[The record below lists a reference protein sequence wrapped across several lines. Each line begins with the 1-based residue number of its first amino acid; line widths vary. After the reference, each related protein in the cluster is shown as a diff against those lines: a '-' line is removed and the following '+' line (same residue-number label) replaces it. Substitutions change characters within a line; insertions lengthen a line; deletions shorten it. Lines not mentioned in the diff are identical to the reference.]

1 MTLKFVYET
10 AVILLAWNA
19 IASGQQARVL
29 NLNEDNWRAVLE
41 KEWMIEL

>member
-1 MTLKFVYET
+1 MTLKFVYGT

-19 IASGQQARVL
+19 IALAEKSKVID
-29 NLNEDNWRAVLE
+29 LNEDNWRAVLE